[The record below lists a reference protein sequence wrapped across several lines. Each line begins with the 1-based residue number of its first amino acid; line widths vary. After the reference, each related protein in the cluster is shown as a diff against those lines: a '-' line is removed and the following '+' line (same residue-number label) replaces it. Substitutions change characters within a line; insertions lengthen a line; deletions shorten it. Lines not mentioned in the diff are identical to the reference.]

1 MKKKILLVAGCMTL
15 CAVAVLGVK
24 VAEQI
29 KTSSLLMENIE
40 ALTDNESGTGTCA
53 MYAWIGDTWATLC
66 NVSKEE
72 ALDEYNW
79 WSTPDK
85 AWCCD
90 SCSSSSWWANICT
103 SGQ

>member
-40 ALTDNESGTGTCA
+40 ALTDVEVTEGTCMWGWREYIA
-53 MYAWIGDTWATLC
+53 GNAYVYEVFC
-66 NVSKEE
+66 NISKEAAE
-72 ALDEYNW
+72 ELAKSKGN
-79 WSTPDK
+79 
-85 AWCCD
+85 WCCE
-90 SCSSSSWWANICT
+90 SCSSTWYWEKCM
-103 SGQ
+103 